1 MSDQA
6 IKETLEALKPEAKKV
21 HEAAKIIA
29 ADGKPINEDWIED
42 IGDATKAWERCTIK
56 IKVRAPSDTR
66 YTEWVDITLDDGT
79 VLLSSRYNISS
90 YSSDF
95 DLYAFRNG
103 AWVDRLITYSKEGVI
118 AEREKQ
124 KKAELEQRL
133 KPFSE
138 IDF

>member
-6 IKETLEALKPEAKKV
+6 IKETLAALKPEARKV
-21 HEAAKIIA
+21 HDAAKIIA
-29 ADGKPINEDWIED
+29 ADGKPINDDWIED
-42 IGDATKAWERCTIK
+42 IGDATKIWERCTIK
-56 IKVRAPSDTR
+56 IKVRAPSETR

-79 VLLSSRYNISS
+79 VLLSSRYYIGSS
-90 YSSDF
+90 SIDF

-103 AWVDRLITYSKEGVI
+103 AWADRLIKYSIEGVM
-118 AEREKQ
+118 AEKEKQ
-124 KKAELEQRL
+124 KKAELEKKL

>member
-6 IKETLEALKPEAKKV
+6 IKETLDALKPQARKV

-42 IGDATKAWERCTIK
+42 IGDATKIWERCTIK
-56 IKVRAPSDTR
+56 IKVRAPSETR
-66 YTEWVDITLDDGT
+66 YTEWVDIALDDGT
-79 VLLSSRYNISS
+79 VLLSSRDYITSS
-90 YSSDF
+90 SMGF
-95 DLYAFRNG
+95 DLYTFRNG
-103 AWVDRLITYSKEGVI
+103 AWTDRLIKYSIEGVM
-118 AEREKQ
+118 AEKEKQ
-124 KKAELEQRL
+124 KKAELDEKL